1 MICRDDKAVDARS
14 MNRELECFNL
24 QAAYDR
30 KVVTAAKAFSRGLE
44 AFIANVAQKKP
55 SATSVQAMERRLAE
69 ERQKA
74 MAGNAMGASS
84 AQTPSSSSLGRMDVE
99 ESGDGEGDVAA
110 EERGE
115 NDGMAG
121 AGSDEGG
128 KENGTSPAD
137 LTPGKKR
144 VHGLTD
150 TDAYPF
156 KSKQSK
162 QQRTKARLA
171 AEAVGF
177 GHAVKGRCLT
187 HGESMKVLLHHG
199 LVGQPMEILHAAI
212 FGQ

>member
-1 MICRDDKAVDARS
+1 
-14 MNRELECFNL
+14 
-24 QAAYDR
+24 
-30 KVVTAAKAFSRGLE
+30 VVTAAKAFSLGLE

-55 SATSVQAMERRLAE
+55 SATSVQAMERRIAE
-69 ERQKA
+69 ERQKS
-74 MAGNAMGASS
+74 MAGNANGASS
-84 AQTPSSSSLGRMDVE
+84 AQTPSSSSLGRKGAK
-99 ESGDGEGDVAA
+99 ESGGDDDSDVAD
-110 EERGE
+110 EERVE

-121 AGSDEGG
+121 AGSDEDG
-128 KENGTSPAD
+128 KENGTSPVD

-156 KSKQSK
+156 NSKQSK
-162 QQRTKARLA
+162 QQRTKAMLA

>member
-1 MICRDDKAVDARS
+1 
-14 MNRELECFNL
+14 
-24 QAAYDR
+24 
-30 KVVTAAKAFSRGLE
+30 
-44 AFIANVAQKKP
+44 
-55 SATSVQAMERRLAE
+55 MERRLAE
-69 ERQKA
+69 ERKT
-74 MAGNAMGASS
+74 GNAKGASS

-99 ESGDGEGDVAA
+99 ESGDGEGDVAD
-110 EERGE
+110 EERAE

-128 KENGTSPAD
+128 KENGTSPVD

-150 TDAYPF
+150 TDPYPF
-156 KSKQSK
+156 KSNQRK
-162 QQRTKARLA
+162 QQRTKAMLA

-177 GHAVKGRCLT
+177 GHAVKGRSLT

-199 LVGQPMEILHAAI
+199 LVGQPTEILHAAI